1 VPRSN
6 IAVDKQLAQWLAN
19 TAESKNK
26 PIYALTNE
34 IIKIGLDLIDGK
46 VEINELPTTV
56 KIMKMMK
63 DLDVVPVPG
72 DLMDLMIKML
82 YLSDREQLMQIGFRE
97 GEELGNYF
105 STFYKSMVELIS
117 SSKDVLV
124 QIFPLKRLELEPTSV
139 NGEKAVYT
147 LRAIGVGRSR
157 ETTEFVKEVMRGMLS
172 VYKEVRVIDI
182 RSNNG
187 FLELE
192 FQMNVDELNK
202 IAGRNFETED
212 FRI

>member
-1 VPRSN
+1 MPRSN